1 MMTNILIRCRNI
13 QIGDTLFASSV
24 AKKLKEENPN
34 CVVHYDISFLQPI
47 ELMMNNPYIDEVFY
61 KESADIQYD
70 VVYNLIDTDFVI
82 DPYISAVSQLQRLC
96 NIKNFDDTFEIYT
109 KPHLDYSIKKSIQEL
124 KNINE
129 LEDDVI
135 LVGYQVDWERKSY
148 LFTED
153 EYEKAEGA
161 EDGSGYGSGKRNIY
175 DIINPLEV
183 NSDVLLLA
191 LGIEEKISKHYPE
204 INSTNKFS
212 FTASLIKNCDYV
224 IGAEGCITNMSS
236 AIGTKTIITTDYIHQ
251 MFGPKGINWLK
262 RGRDF
267 SNLEKR
273 TPFLGP
279 NLYFPNKG
287 HVHLNPYLTDYEVG
301 EEILEIVTNGR

>member
-1 MMTNILIRCRNI
+1 
-13 QIGDTLFASSV
+13 
-24 AKKLKEENPN
+24 
-34 CVVHYDISFLQPI
+34 
-47 ELMMNNPYIDEVFY
+47 
-61 KESADIQYD
+61 
-70 VVYNLIDTDFVI
+70 
-82 DPYISAVSQLQRLC
+82 
-96 NIKNFDDTFEIYT
+96 
-109 KPHLDYSIKKSIQEL
+109 
-124 KNINE
+124 
-129 LEDDVI
+129 
-135 LVGYQVDWERKSY
+135 
-148 LFTED
+148 LFTEE
-153 EYEKAEGA
+153 EYEKAEGV

-262 RGRDF
+262 QGRDF

-279 NLYFPNKG
+279 NVYFPNKG

>member
-1 MMTNILIRCRNI
+1 MTNILIRCRNI

-47 ELMMNNPYIDEVFY
+47 ELMMNNPYIDGVFY

-70 VVYNLIDTDFVI
+70 VIYNLIDTDFVI

-109 KPHLDYSIKKSIQEL
+109 NPHLDYSIKKSIQEL

-161 EDGSGYGSGKRNIY
+161 EDGLGYGSGKRNIY

-262 RGRDF
+262 QGRDF

-279 NLYFPNKG
+279 NVYFPNKG

>member
-1 MMTNILIRCRNI
+1 MTNILIRCRNI

-47 ELMMNNPYIDEVFY
+47 ELMMNNPYIDGVFY

-109 KPHLDYSIKKSIQEL
+109 NPHLDYSIKKSIQEL

-262 RGRDF
+262 QGRDF

-279 NLYFPNKG
+279 NVYFPNKG

>member
-1 MMTNILIRCRNI
+1 MTNILIRCRNI

-47 ELMMNNPYIDEVFY
+47 ELMMNNPYIDGVFY

-109 KPHLDYSIKKSIQEL
+109 NPHLDYSIKKSIQEL

-129 LEDDVI
+129 LEDGVI

-251 MFGPKGINWLK
+251 LFGPKGINWLK
-262 RGRDF
+262 QGRDF

-279 NLYFPNKG
+279 HVYFPNNG
-287 HVHLNPYLTDYEVG
+287 HVHLSPYLTDYEVG